1 MKKTTAKVEGMRCGM
16 CESHVNDI
24 VRRNFNVKK
33 VTSSHVKGETVILSG
48 QPIDAEQLVRV
59 ISADG
64 YGASDVRKKSTSKKV
79 CFPFSVS
86 NGSKKRRPRACFAAK
101 TD

>member
-1 MKKTTAKVEGMRCGM
+1 MKKTTVKVEGMRCGM

-33 VTSSHVKGETVILSG
+33 VTSSHVKGETVILSV

-64 YGASDVRKKSTSKKV
+64 YGASDVREEEYVKKGL
-79 CFPFSVS
+79 FSFF
-86 NGSKKRRPRACFAAK
+86 GK
-101 TD
+101 